1 MEQNTHL
8 LSKIAFSDVRAL
20 NVIRMVHHRDFSN
33 VTSLRLLHFFKSFL
47 ITFSLRLN
55 QISLL
60 NEIIFNI
67 SFLIASLQ
75 VVGASKVKV
84 PSYKGASDYRI
95 NSLQ

>member
-20 NVIRMVHHRDFSN
+20 NVIRMVHHMDFSN

-67 SFLIASLQ
+67 SFLKASLP

-84 PSYKGASDYRI
+84 SGYQGASDSRI
-95 NSLQ
+95 YTLK